1 MPFGDPYTLTPA
13 PIPQP
18 IQQYMFE
25 QTGELKYH
33 MQLVSARFD
42 TASPLYMEME
52 GFCANIV
59 KDFPVLAEVRPSHV
73 FHISKGVDPA
83 QGSWSFMEIRCE
95 PQGTHYFLFQ
105 GIEPDAFFM
114 DDVHFT
120 PFYSRER
127 AIQSLAPGTA
137 VALAKVTKITPY
149 ICSNCRAK
157 PTSKLLACR
166 SCREATQN
174 KIYYCSAACQ
184 RAHWK
189 VHKVVCSRV

>member
-1 MPFGDPYTLTPA
+1 MPFGDPFTLAPS
-13 PIPQP
+13 PIPRP
-18 IQQYMFE
+18 VQQYMFE

-42 TASPLYMEME
+42 TVLFKDLD
-52 GFCANIV
+52 GFGANIV

-73 FHISKGVDPA
+73 FQISKGD
-83 QGSWSFMEIRCE
+83 SWTFIEIRCE
-95 PQGTHYFLFQ
+95 PQGTHYFLFD
-105 GIEPDAFFM
+105 GIEPNAFFI

-120 PFYSRER
+120 PFYSRES

-137 VALAKVTKITPY
+137 VALAKITKITPY
-149 ICSNCRAK
+149 ICSNCLAK
-157 PTSKLLACR
+157 PTSRLLACR

-184 RAHWK
+184 RAHWN
-189 VHKVVCSRV
+189 VHKVVCVSALRSPAA

>member
-1 MPFGDPYTLTPA
+1 MPFGDPFTLAPT

-18 IQQYMFE
+18 VQQYMFE

-42 TASPLYMEME
+42 TASPLYADLD

-73 FHISKGVDPA
+73 FQITKGADSEKGPWTFV
-83 QGSWSFMEIRCE
+83 ELRCDQ
-95 PQGTHYFLFQ
+95 QGTHYFLFE

-120 PFYSRER
+120 PFFTRDS
-127 AIQSLAPGTA
+127 AIRSLEPGTA
-137 VALAKVTKITPY
+137 VALARITKITPY
-149 ICSNCRAK
+149 ICSNCHAK
-157 PTSKLLACR
+157 PTSKLFACR
-166 SCREATQN
+166 ACREATQN
-174 KIYYCSAACQ
+174 KIYYCTKACQ

-189 VHKVVCSRV
+189 KHKLTCSH